1 MFSNLQPR
9 WKFPLCLND
18 KQQLRE
24 WILRLTWWY
33 GGWMLKKCLKR
44 WPQTSGEPPSD
55 DCPQQQCLF
64 LSRESDL
71 PSVMTRNMP
80 QTMHFLCQTR
90 KCILPQE
97 LLSYPYRATI
107 QPLLSVHYCLLGSA
121 TKQDTDSLK
130 HTQNTIQ
137 KNQLGPLL
145 GFKHTHTP
153 HTLFWGK
160 WTEGITA

>member
-1 MFSNLQPR
+1 MTPDFR
-9 WKFPLCLND
+9 
-18 KQQLRE
+18 RA
-24 WILRLTWWY
+24 
-33 GGWMLKKCLKR
+33 
-44 WPQTSGEPPSD
+44 PSD

-107 QPLLSVHYCLLGSA
+107 QSLLSVHYCLLGSA
-121 TKQDTDSLK
+121 TKQGTNSLK
-130 HTQNTIQ
+130 HTYKKINLVPFWDLST
-137 KNQLGPLL
+137 
-145 GFKHTHTP
+145 HTH
-153 HTLFWGK
+153 HTHCS
-160 WTEGITA
+160 EGNGQKGLLRKCHILDVNTSLLVEAINAKTSRQHL